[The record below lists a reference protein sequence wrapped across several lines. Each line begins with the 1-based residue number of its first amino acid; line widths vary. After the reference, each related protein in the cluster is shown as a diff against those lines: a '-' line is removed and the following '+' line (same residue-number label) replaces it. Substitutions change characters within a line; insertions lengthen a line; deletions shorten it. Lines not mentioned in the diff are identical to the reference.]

1 MANENQNTGPN
12 RPPST
17 DQTRQTIA
25 DINQAK
31 KSGGDFN
38 DILKDSVN
46 QLKKISN
53 LYDDIEARL
62 KSMSTSSINV
72 KEINTQLFKAK
83 EKDAV
88 TSKKL
93 QDAESKLGKDS
104 ENRMKQYLS
113 SQTKISE
120 LEQRRL
126 SYERQGLTEKVKEV
140 DYILANQIA
149 RNERQKEG
157 LSITELE
164 VISLRESEKYT
175 KSLIQLAQQKLQ
187 QEKEVRKEIGLSGTA
202 MGLFANK
209 LGLGNEI
216 YEEMVEKAK
225 SLKDQGKKMSFG
237 DKAGMLAKGAGSA
250 VKTAFTDPM
259 GQIGLAVGAYKLVE
273 GGLTAVGGAAR
284 KAGGMLKGLS
294 KDSGTIVS
302 DLASNISGLVE
313 NIPLVGGLLSGLI
326 DGMASFLDLIV
337 GVDDAIVKMGR
348 QLNMAPNAARALN
361 HEYQDIAFN
370 SGNIFITSKKLLETQ
385 VRLSDQLGVTNLLS
399 TERLETMVQ
408 LNDIA
413 GLDAESQKAIAES
426 SIITGESA
434 KDTVKSVFAQVQGLK
449 QATGIEFKNQQIL
462 KETANLSGYLGLS
475 FSKYPAQL
483 TKSLI
488 TVKAMGLELK
498 QVDAMADSFLDFES
512 SISKEFEAQ
521 LLTGKDINLTKA
533 REAFLNNDLATAAQE
548 ITTQVGDS
556 NSFLKLNRI
565 QAESLASAFGM
576 SRDQMGDMLKK
587 QELLSKLGAK
597 DTDNAQEQL
606 RIGLERYGTQKALSA
621 ALGED
626 AYNSLV
632 TASTQE
638 KMAAYIEKI
647 KQSIVDFIEKSG
659 FIEKVEKFMNYISNP
674 ENLQG
679 FLGMIR
685 DTISSFIKATG
696 EILGDILHAAGKLEE
711 FVKHPISGTVG
722 SMFGFEPTEEL
733 KKWDAR
739 AEAVRNSA
747 ASMASAVSSV
757 GANKAKNE
765 AYNSNV
771 KESDEEKKKAV
782 KQDDMSMARSVTVN
796 AYLVDSQKNMQTRAD
811 TPPSPERH
819 TSPHK

>member
-1 MANENQNTGPN
+1 MADTNQNTGPN
-12 RPPST
+12 KPPST

-46 QLKKISN
+46 QLKKIAN

-93 QDAESKLGKDS
+93 QDSESKLGKDS

-113 SQTKISE
+113 SQTKIFE

-140 DYILANQIA
+140 DYILANEIA
-149 RNERQKEG
+149 RNERQKQG

-225 SLKDQGKKMSFG
+225 SLKDQGKKMTFG
-237 DKAGMLAKGAGSA
+237 DKAGILAKGAGSA
-250 VKTAFTDPM
+250 VKTALTDPM
-259 GQIGLAVGAYKLVE
+259 GQVKLAVGAYKLVE

-284 KAGGMLKGLS
+284 KAGGMVKGLS

-313 NIPLVGGLLSGLI
+313 NIPLIGGLLSGLI

-348 QLNMAPNAARALN
+348 QLNLAPDAARSLN
-361 HEYQDIAFN
+361 REFQDVAFN
-370 SGNIFITSKKLLETQ
+370 SGDIFITSKKLLETQ

-399 TERLETMVQ
+399 TERLETMIK

-413 GLDAESQKAIAES
+413 GLDAESQQAIVES
-426 SIITGESA
+426 SIMSGKSA
-434 KDTVKSVFAQVQGLK
+434 KSTVKSVFAQVEGLK
-449 QATGIEFKNQQIL
+449 QATGIQFKNQQIL

-483 TKSLI
+483 TKSLV

-548 ITTQVGDS
+548 ITTQVGNS

-565 QAESLASAFGM
+565 QAESLSSAFGM
-576 SRDQMGDMLKK
+576 SRDQMGEMLKK

-597 DTDNAQEQL
+597 DTDNAQQQL
-606 RIGLERYGTQKALSA
+606 KIGLAKYKNQEALTA
-621 ALGED
+621 AIGAE

-632 TASTQE
+632 SASTQE

-647 KQSIVDFIEKSG
+647 KQSIVDFIERSG
-659 FIEKVEKFMNYISNP
+659 FIEKVESFMTMISDP
-674 ENLQG
+674 QRLQG
-679 FLGMIR
+679 FLGNIR
-685 DTISSFIKATG
+685 DTISSFVKTVGEMLADIIEVGG
-696 EILGDILHAAGKLEE
+696 EIANFFTFGKKGDEREAKAYELAAKIRESS
-711 FVKHPISGTVG
+711 ISMSNSIASVG
-722 SMFGFEPTEEL
+722 
-733 KKWDAR
+733 
-739 AEAVRNSA
+739 
-747 ASMASAVSSV
+747 V

-765 AYNSNV
+765 VNANKPADNSGGGGGGA
-771 KESDEEKKKAV
+771 KK
-782 KQDDMSMARSVTVN
+782 DSMSMAPRQKNTTVV
-796 AYLVDSQKNMQTRAD
+796 YLVDSQKDIVERTEKV
-811 TPPSPERH
+811 PPPEKS
-819 TSPHK
+819 TSPTK